1 MRLYD
6 KDSIIKRYKKANE
19 QAITMNNS
27 IGFDSLRDVF
37 YLVNERETFIKKIT
51 ELENIIE
58 GYKIVIDQT
67 VSSTKEKEN
76 AKDF

>member
-1 MRLYD
+1 MRLHD

-37 YLVNERETFIKKIT
+37 YLVNERETLLKKIS
-51 ELENIIE
+51 ELEETITNIN
-58 GYKIVIDQT
+58 
-67 VSSTKEKEN
+67 KEK
-76 AKDF
+76 